1 VYWWQVARINTSF
14 GFPQTLSE
22 ALKMESQ
29 QNKIQ
34 NITSKSKI
42 KNQNIGVKR
51 PAAHNKALGL
61 NELTNISYVDYK

>member
-22 ALKMESQ
+22 ALKMENQ

-34 NITSKSKI
+34 NIIKIKNSKSKYWS
-42 KNQNIGVKR
+42 QASSGTQ
-51 PAAHNKALGL
+51 ALGL
-61 NELTNISYVDYK
+61 NELINISYVYYI

>member
-22 ALKMESQ
+22 ALKMENQ

-34 NITSKSKI
+34 KITSKI
-42 KNQNIGVKR
+42 KNQKSKYWSQASSG
-51 PAAHNKALGL
+51 
-61 NELTNISYVDYK
+61 T

>member
-22 ALKMESQ
+22 ALKMENQ

-34 NITSKSKI
+34 NIIKI
-42 KNQNIGVKR
+42 KNQNQNQNIGVKR
-51 PAAHNKALGL
+51 PAAHRPWA
-61 NELTNISYVDYK
+61 